1 MNYQDALN
9 EGLKI
14 LKFNNIK
21 SFLLDSELLLSYSL
35 NLERSELILNL
46 DKKISEKEYIR
57 FFNYINRRKKK
68 EPIAYIVGYKEFWKK
83 KFKVDKSVLIPRPDT
98 ELIVEEVLKNLS
110 LNCTKKILDIGT
122 GSGCI
127 LISILLERPKCH
139 GLGAD
144 ISAKAIKI
152 AKYNAKIQ
160 QLSNRIKFLNS
171 NVDNILTGKYD
182 LIVSNPPYIKKNK
195 VNSLDCEIKFFE
207 PKTALDGGADGFEKI
222 KKIISKSYF
231 LLKTN
236 GKLYLEIGFDQ
247 FYKVN
252 LLLLNKKFQINRV
265 VKDLGNKNRC
275 IVATKI

>member
-46 DKKISEKEYIR
+46 DKKLSEKEYIR
-57 FFNYINRRKKK
+57 FFSYINRRKKK
-68 EPIAYIVGYKEFWKK
+68 EPIAYIIGYKEFWKK

-98 ELIVEEVLKNLS
+98 EVIVEEVLKDLS

-127 LISILLERPKCH
+127 LISILLDRPKCH

-195 VNSLDCEIKFFE
+195 VNSLDSEIKYFE